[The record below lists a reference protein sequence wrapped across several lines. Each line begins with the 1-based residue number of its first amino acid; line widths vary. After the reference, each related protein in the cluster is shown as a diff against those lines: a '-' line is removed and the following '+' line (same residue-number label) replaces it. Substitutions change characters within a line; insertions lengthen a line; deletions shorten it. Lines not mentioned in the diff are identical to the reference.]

1 MNTTHT
7 VLCGLGQ
14 GCVLSAILFLMF
26 IRTITEPAPIMQ
38 PGYRFEW
45 LENKLYGMR
54 LSPDDGVMTMRT
66 RSTRAIPAMIC
77 ADDTTLVSNTVE
89 GTISLCSSLFNWK
102 KMCCFETNDSKFH
115 LLVHRTVRA
124 RTPRGAAR
132 TARWRAARRR
142 ASSTATRQQRSS
154 SGAVP
159 RRR

>member
-77 ADDTTLVSNTVE
+77 ADDTTLV
-89 GTISLCSSLFNWK
+89 
-102 KMCCFETNDSKFH
+102 
-115 LLVHRTVRA
+115 
-124 RTPRGAAR
+124 
-132 TARWRAARRR
+132 
-142 ASSTATRQQRSS
+142 
-154 SGAVP
+154 
-159 RRR
+159 